1 MRVFRAALFH
11 LLKLVGRLHFRSSHP
26 ALLDYLTKL
35 NLRPNRNIMKPSNK
49 YRTTCKRAIWP
60 GIFAGLIILSITSV
74 HAQQRT
80 TPPQHLGRPLTW
92 GVTNPN
98 LQHIQI
104 LQKQITQLQWQ
115 ISEMRY
121 RLRSIRLTPEGYRRY
136 MAEIRALE
144 QRVNYLGWLLYRLL
158 DNRH

>member
-1 MRVFRAALFH
+1 
-11 LLKLVGRLHFRSSHP
+11 
-26 ALLDYLTKL
+26 
-35 NLRPNRNIMKPSNK
+35 MKPSNK

-80 TPPQHLGRPLTW
+80 TPPQHLGRPLNW

-104 LQKQITQLQWQ
+104 LQQQITQLQWQ

-136 MAEIRALE
+136 MAEIHALE
-144 QRVNYLGWLLYRLL
+144 QRVNYLGWLLYQLL
-158 DNRH
+158 QNSR

>member
-1 MRVFRAALFH
+1 
-11 LLKLVGRLHFRSSHP
+11 
-26 ALLDYLTKL
+26 
-35 NLRPNRNIMKPSNK
+35 MKPSNK

-80 TPPQHLGRPLTW
+80 TPPRFFREVINS
-92 GVTNPN
+92 GVTNTDPN

-104 LQKQITQLQWQ
+104 LQQQITQLQRQ
-115 ISEMRY
+115 IAQMRY

-144 QRVNYLGWLLYRLL
+144 QRVNYLGWLLYQLL
-158 DNRH
+158 QNRR